1 MRFLYSAS
9 ILSNGEALSLDLS
22 TKMLVREAMSSPVI
36 SVDEHEDIVQ
46 VANKMREQ
54 KVGAVIVVNRNGNPV
69 GIVTERDV
77 VTRVVADGVDP
88 NMVIAS
94 KVMTSPL
101 KMVEPDLEIMD
112 AMKIMDRENIRRL
125 GVIYKGE
132 LVGVI
137 TDRNILRIVPT
148 IMDIMKEQQK
158 IMGNNTRVGPSTVGY
173 CDRCEAYSRNLRE
186 IDGEFLCEDCRL
198 DV

>member
-1 MRFLYSAS
+1 M
-9 ILSNGEALSLDLS
+9 SLDLS
-22 TKMLVREAMSSPVI
+22 VKMLVREAMSSPVI
-36 SVDEHEDIVQ
+36 SVDENEDIVQ

-54 KVGAVIVVNRNGNPV
+54 RVGAVIVLNRNGNPV

-101 KMVEPDLEIMD
+101 MMVEPDLEIMD
-112 AMKIMDRENIRRL
+112 AMKMMDKENIRRL

-132 LVGVI
+132 LVGII
-137 TDRNILRIVPT
+137 TDRNIIRLVPT
-148 IMDIMKEQQK
+148 IMDIMREQKE
-158 IMGNNTRVGPSTVGY
+158 IMGDNSSSGASTVGY
-173 CDRCEAYSRNLRE
+173 CDRCEVYSGNLRE
-186 IDGEFLCEDCRL
+186 VDGEFLCEDCRL